1 MLGRRS
7 LDEKGITS
15 DHLYDLLQGYIG
27 SYVGEEKGKEEDIEN
42 TSFSDQL
49 HPTAH
54 PAKASLN
61 LKQLNRLRYRS
72 NKIILTKVLGFK

>member
-27 SYVGEEKGKEEDIEN
+27 SYVGEEKGKEEDIC
-42 TSFSDQL
+42 
-49 HPTAH
+49 
-54 PAKASLN
+54 KC
-61 LKQLNRLRYRS
+61 
-72 NKIILTKVLGFK
+72 